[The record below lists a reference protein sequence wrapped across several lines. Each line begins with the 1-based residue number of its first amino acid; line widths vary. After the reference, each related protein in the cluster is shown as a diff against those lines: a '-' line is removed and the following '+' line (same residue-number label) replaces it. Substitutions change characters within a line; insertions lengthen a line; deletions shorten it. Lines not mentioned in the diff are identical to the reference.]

1 MVGGK
6 AHNLLCGLPA
16 SPCELPALAGTNCGA
31 LWSQWTAASTRV
43 ELDSAEVGC
52 VCFTTAQNRARELR
66 RKSHQARRGANLS
79 RNRREKCARGMIAGR
94 SCILSARSRICAT
107 RSDVT
112 WRLRPHNIVLVP
124 AAGELLASSHRCHV
138 RASRKAEEKLYFLGT
153 RRRVLRKSVEAH
165 VIRVAARSAAPI
177 DAVAVERLVTAALA
191 SLFN

>member
-66 RKSHQARRGANLS
+66 RKRHQARRGANLS
-79 RNRREKCARGMIAGR
+79 RNRREMRSRHARAAR
-94 SCILSARSRICAT
+94 LCILSARSRICAT

-124 AAGELLASSHRCHV
+124 AAGELASSHRCLV
-138 RASRKAEEKLYFLGT
+138 RASRIPLDEVRKEGVLIPVLLY
-153 RRRVLRKSVEAH
+153 K
-165 VIRVAARSAAPI
+165 
-177 DAVAVERLVTAALA
+177 
-191 SLFN
+191 